1 MTELPS
7 KLSFPNMGG
16 VTVSSGTL
24 PASLHRYTPQEKRLG
39 ESYSVFN
46 RHLVYH
52 SLKPSGN
59 RASSAGFTTA
69 VYRLLKTSTY

>member
-1 MTELPS
+1 MTALPS

-24 PASLHRYTPQEKRLG
+24 PASLHRYTPEEKRLG

-52 SLKPSGN
+52 SLKSLGN
-59 RASSAGFTTA
+59 RASFGCFLGLLEVLTT
-69 VYRLLKTSTY
+69 SE